1 MGHTGAE
8 GQRLIEGGHINKSL
22 LALGTVISKLSDG
35 DWYYLITSA
44 HIPYRDS
51 KLTRIL
57 QSSLGGNARTSI
69 VCTITPATLH
79 IDETLSTLRFANR
92 AKNVTNRPQVN
103 EVDTSNKVISDGNL
117 IKLYRQEIR
126 DLKRKLDAVNNQLNS
141 LNL

>member
-1 MGHTGAE
+1 MDLAGSERVGHTGAE

-35 DWYYLITSA
+35 DRYNVFNCCI

-57 QSSLGGNARTSI
+57 QSSLGGNTRTSI
-69 VCTITPATLH
+69 ICTITPAMLH

-92 AKNVTNRPQVN
+92 AKKISNKPEVN
-103 EVDTSNKVISDGNL
+103 EVV
-117 IKLYRQEIR
+117 
-126 DLKRKLDAVNNQLNS
+126 
-141 LNL
+141 